1 MSTVAVVMKNADFTE
16 GRGPMLLHKIFDTV
30 EHAEE
35 YVSKQ
40 SGIYG
45 TPQRKDKY
53 GWNGYDVNVVEV
65 LTDTASV
72 LREEE
77 EIARKQAMNKLTPR
91 ERELLGLKF

>member
-16 GRGPMLLHKIFDTV
+16 GRGPMVLHKIFDKV

-35 YVSKQ
+35 YISKQ
-40 SGIYG
+40 EGIYG
-45 TPQRKDKY
+45 SKQEKGKY
-53 GWNGYDVNVVEV
+53 GWNGYSVSIMEV
-65 LTDTASV
+65 LTDSDSV

-77 EIARKQAMNKLTPR
+77 EIARKRAMNKLTPR